1 MHPQIIRRPYLHTLL
16 TNTNTTTLPANTVYK
31 ATTSP
36 LNNTDAGQITKYKCL
51 LITSAKSMS
60 NIFGSLTD

>member
-1 MHPQIIRRPYLHTLL
+1 MHPQIMRRPYLHTLL
-16 TNTNTTTLPANTVYK
+16 TNTTTLPANTVYK
-31 ATTSP
+31 ATTLP
-36 LNNTDAGQITKYKCL
+36 FNNTDAGQITKYKCP